1 MRRLLPVMA
10 VIALLAVGCQSE
22 APETEVQEESAP
34 TTAAS
39 ATSTTAAAEAVQ
51 QIVLKAQDV
60 RYVPGPPALPAGTEV
75 AVLEGDPTKA
85 GAFVQRAR
93 FPDGAR
99 IQPHT
104 HPGVERV
111 SVLEGTFYLGFG
123 ERFAEDTAQAL
134 PAGSHFVI
142 PPNTPHF
149 AHVQGRTVVQ
159 VYGTGPF
166 VLNYVK

>member
-10 VIALLAVGCQSE
+10 VVALLAVGCQSE
-22 APETEVQEESAP
+22 SPQVEVEDESAP
-34 TTAAS
+34 TTAAP
-39 ATSTTAAAEAVQ
+39 APTTTAAAETTQ

-85 GAFVQRAR
+85 GPYVQRAR

-123 ERFAEDTAQAL
+123 ERFAEETAQAL

-159 VYGTGPF
+159 VHETGPS
-166 VLNYVK
+166 VINYVK